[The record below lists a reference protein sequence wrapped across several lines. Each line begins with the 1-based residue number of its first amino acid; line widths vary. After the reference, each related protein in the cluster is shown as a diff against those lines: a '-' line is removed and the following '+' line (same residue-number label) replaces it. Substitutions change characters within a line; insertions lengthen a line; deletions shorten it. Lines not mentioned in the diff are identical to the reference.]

1 MLKINHDDIII
12 TIDDNTISTNHGISR
27 TIDETITMADL
38 VNIFDQM
45 LAIDNE
51 IIRLDG
57 ICAKA
62 TVKPVDK
69 SNKLNFRK
77 HLTDLSTTFSN
88 MLMFVMINP
97 NKKGI
102 KYEQGT
108 I

>member
-1 MLKINHDDIII
+1 MLKINHDNVII
-12 TIDDNTISTNHGISR
+12 TIDQNTISTNHGITR
-27 TIDETITMADL
+27 TIDSTITMASL
-38 VNIFDQM
+38 VNICDQL

-62 TVKPVDK
+62 TVKPIVK
-69 SNKLNFRK
+69 SHKPSIRS
-77 HLTDLSTTFSN
+77 HLIKLSTIVSN
-88 MLMFVMINP
+88 MLMIIMITS
-97 NKKGI
+97 NKRGI